1 MKCLRLTWKGGEV
14 KDHDVGRRGAWDE
27 CSWTVRRS
35 WWKITAAAAEW
46 YEQRWRAEQSK
57 LEREEPSVEPNKR
70 TRRMEGYQLPRCPC
84 SPDFW
89 QKKQSAVL
97 ISASTQVLIA
107 VFFISASNMFLYR
120 RLHGVPD
127 AASTPGLMSFD
138 PLRRCPASCLGA
150 VAMLYP
156 DKEEK
161 CIWRNEGITIV
172 KQELENQL
180 ERWDGGNASG
190 EETK

>member
-1 MKCLRLTWKGGEV
+1 MNN
-14 KDHDVGRRGAWDE
+14 DE
-27 CSWTVRRS
+27 E
-35 WWKITAAAAEW
+35 IP
-46 YEQRWRAEQSK
+46 EQSK

-70 TRRMEGYQLPRCPC
+70 TRRMEGYQLPRCVLKIINL
-84 SPDFW
+84 SISTISLSFLT
-89 QKKQSAVL
+89 KKQVL
-97 ISASTQVLIA
+97 ISASTQVLIV

-120 RLHGVPD
+120 RLHGVLD

-161 CIWRNEGITIV
+161 CI
-172 KQELENQL
+172 
-180 ERWDGGNASG
+180 
-190 EETK
+190 

>member
-1 MKCLRLTWKGGEV
+1 MQLDREKVVV
-14 KDHDVGRRGAWDE
+14 KDHSSSGGIIWTTMKSRTIQVGTRRAERGAEQEDE
-27 CSWTVRRS
+27 EDGRLSAPTVSLQSWFLT
-35 WWKITAAAAEW
+35 
-46 YEQRWRAEQSK
+46 
-57 LEREEPSVEPNKR
+57 
-70 TRRMEGYQLPRCPC
+70 
-84 SPDFW
+84 
-89 QKKQSAVL
+89 KKQSAVL
-97 ISASTQVLIA
+97 ISASTQVLIAVFFIA

-172 KQELENQL
+172 KQELKNQL

>member
-1 MKCLRLTWKGGEV
+1 MKCLRWTWKGGEV
-14 KDHDVGRRGAWDE
+14 KDRGAWDE
-27 CSWTVRRS
+27 CSWTVGRS

-46 YEQRWRAEQSK
+46 YEQWWRAEQSM

-70 TRRMEGYQLPRCPC
+70 TRRMEEDGRLSAPTVSLQSWFLT
-84 SPDFW
+84 
-89 QKKQSAVL
+89 KKQSAVL

-107 VFFISASNMFLYR
+107 VFFISASNKFLYR
-120 RLHGVPD
+120 RLHGVRD

-138 PLRRCPASCLGA
+138 PLRRCPTSFLGA

>member
-1 MKCLRLTWKGGEV
+1 MQLDREKVVV
-14 KDHDVGRRGAWDE
+14 KDHSSSGGMIWTTMKSRTIQVGTR
-27 CSWTVRRS
+27 
-35 WWKITAAAAEW
+35 
-46 YEQRWRAEQSK
+46 RAEMEEDRRLSAPTVSLQSWF
-57 LEREEPSVEPNKR
+57 L
-70 TRRMEGYQLPRCPC
+70 T
-84 SPDFW
+84 
-89 QKKQSAVL
+89 KKQSAVL
-97 ISASTQVLIA
+97 ISSSTQVLIA

-172 KQELENQL
+172 KQELKNQL

>member
-1 MKCLRLTWKGGEV
+1 MNN
-14 KDHDVGRRGAWDE
+14 D
-27 CSWTVRRS
+27 
-35 WWKITAAAAEW
+35 
-46 YEQRWRAEQSK
+46 
-57 LEREEPSVEPNKR
+57 EEPNNPSWNEKSRAWSR
-70 TRRMEGYQLPRCPC
+70 TRGRGGWKAISSHGVPAVLI
-84 SPDFW
+84 SDK
-89 QKKQSAVL
+89 KKQSAVL

-161 CIWRNEGITIV
+161 CI
-172 KQELENQL
+172 
-180 ERWDGGNASG
+180 
-190 EETK
+190 